1 MLAHGP
7 WFQLLGLCRFFLQP
21 LDLLQMIRPV
31 FRHHPNIVANSDWV
45 IEFRMTGGFQQVNA
59 FQPSQQ
65 PHIGVA
71 VWSIERDQFRAK
83 GAARK

>member
-1 MLAHGP
+1 MLAHSP

-45 IEFRMTGGFQQVNA
+45 IEFRMTGGLCT
-59 FQPSQQ
+59 
-65 PHIGVA
+65 H
-71 VWSIERDQFRAK
+71 
-83 GAARK
+83 